1 MRLILASR
9 SSRRKQ
15 LLEKVGFSFL
25 VHHIDIKESF
35 PATIPVSD
43 IAEFLAKKKNNMYK
57 KIFQND
63 IILTADTMVIY
74 DEQVLGKPKNF
85 VEAKESLL
93 TLSNNIHEVFTGVC
107 ISNKEKNI
115 HFTSKTQVKF
125 CTITHKEVD
134 FYLSNYQPYDK
145 AGSYGIQEWI
155 GLIGIEWIKG
165 SYYNVM
171 GLPIDKVY
179 KVLVKDFAFSIEK
192 KQ

>member
-85 VEAKESLL
+85 VEAKGSLL

-125 CTITHKEVD
+125 CTITPKEVD
-134 FYLSNYQPYDK
+134 FYLSNYHPYDK